1 MIFNNTLRVTAA
13 NQVHCCRPTNME
25 SLLKIDSLP
34 IKRAEILGEGVFT
47 LIKDFSKDNGLDT
60 DVFDRQPSQTDFLE
74 VCS

>member
-1 MIFNNTLRVTAA
+1 M
-13 NQVHCCRPTNME
+13 
-25 SLLKIDSLP
+25 
-34 IKRAEILGEGVFT
+34 AEILGEGVFT